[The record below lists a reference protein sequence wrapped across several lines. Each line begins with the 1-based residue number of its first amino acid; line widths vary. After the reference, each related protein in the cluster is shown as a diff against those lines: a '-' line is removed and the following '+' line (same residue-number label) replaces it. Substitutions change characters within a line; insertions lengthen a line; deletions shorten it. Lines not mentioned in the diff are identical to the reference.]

1 MKGKKSEIDIYK
13 DDPVLS
19 MIGVGKEIWADVGG
33 AAFVASERAAWSSAP
48 KKRRKAR
55 RRTRKS

>member
-1 MKGKKSEIDIYK
+1 MKRKKNEIDIYK

-19 MIGVGKEIWADVGG
+19 MVGVGKEIWADVGG
-33 AAFVASERAAWSSAP
+33 DAFVASERAAWSAP
-48 KKRRKAR
+48 KKRRKTR